1 MERVQQLDAMPVV
14 RAAGMMGQGDG
25 SSTSREKACSY
36 GSANAYCNQNKPLK
50 KITLLRAS
58 VMR

>member
-1 MERVQQLDAMPVV
+1 MQQLDAMPVV

-50 KITLLRAS
+50 KVTLVRAK
-58 VMR
+58 MI